1 MTVESRHGPVLA
13 RPPLGLRSSLR
24 SHPGW
29 ARMLGG
35 VRHLA
40 VSAIGRDRPG
50 IVADISGVLLR
61 HEVNVEDSQ
70 MTILRGHFAMMIVL
84 AAPDD
89 LDRDALASGLDSAAT
104 ALGLEALTL
113 RDVGDLSASGPEPSH
128 MVTVYGV
135 DHPGIVHAAAT
146 ALAGRSV
153 DITDL
158 NTRLLEDD
166 EGEPLYV
173 LMMEVALPPGLT
185 PGELERELA
194 GVGADEGV
202 EVTLRELEQDAL

>member
-1 MTVESRHGPVLA
+1 MLA
-13 RPPLGLRSSLR
+13 R
-24 SHPGW
+24 
-29 ARMLGG
+29 
-35 VRHLA
+35 VRYLA

-70 MTILRGHFAMMIVL
+70 MTILRGHFAMMLVL
-84 AAPDD
+84 AAPEDVDRDSLAAD
-89 LDRDALASGLDSAAT
+89 LDAAAT
-104 ALGLEALTL
+104 ALEMEALTL

-146 ALAGRSV
+146 ALAERSV

-166 EGEPLYV
+166 GEPLYV
-173 LMMEVALPPGLT
+173 LMMEVALPSGLT
-185 PGELERELA
+185 PDELERELA
-194 GVGADEGV
+194 GVGAAEGV

>member
-1 MTVESRHGPVLA
+1 MLA
-13 RPPLGLRSSLR
+13 R
-24 SHPGW
+24 
-29 ARMLGG
+29 

-50 IVADISGVLLR
+50 IVAEISGVLLR

-70 MTILRGHFAMMIVL
+70 MTILRGHFAMMLVL
-84 AAPDD
+84 AAPED
-89 LDRDALASGLDSAAT
+89 LDRDALAADLDSAAT
-104 ALGLEALTL
+104 RSGLEALAL

-166 EGEPLYV
+166 GEPLYV

-185 PGELERELA
+185 PDELEQELA
-194 GVGADEGV
+194 GVGAAEGV

>member
-1 MTVESRHGPVLA
+1 MLA
-13 RPPLGLRSSLR
+13 
-24 SHPGW
+24 
-29 ARMLGG
+29 G

-89 LDRDALASGLDSAAT
+89 LDRDALASDLDSAAT
-104 ALGLEALTL
+104 RLGLEALTL
-113 RDVGDLSASGPEPSH
+113 RDVGELSASGPEPSH

-185 PGELERELA
+185 PDELERELA

>member
-1 MTVESRHGPVLA
+1 MLA
-13 RPPLGLRSSLR
+13 R
-24 SHPGW
+24 
-29 ARMLGG
+29 M
-35 VRHLA
+35 RHLA

-50 IVADISGVLLR
+50 IVAEISGVLLR
-61 HEVNVEDSQ
+61 HEANVEDSQ
-70 MTILRGHFAMMIVL
+70 MTILRGHFAMMLVL
-84 AAPDD
+84 AAPDGV
-89 LDRDALASGLDSAAT
+89 DRDALAADLDAAAT

-113 RDVGDLSASGPEPSH
+113 RDVGDLAASGPEPSH

-135 DHPGIVHAAAT
+135 DHPGIVHAATT

-158 NTRLLEDD
+158 NTRLMEED
-166 EGEPLYV
+166 GEPLYV

-185 PGELERELA
+185 PDELERALA
-194 GVGADEGV
+194 GVGSAEGV

>member
-1 MTVESRHGPVLA
+1 MVRYG
-13 RPPLGLRSSLR
+13 G
-24 SHPGW
+24 
-29 ARMLGG
+29 ARMLAC

-70 MTILRGHFAMMIVL
+70 MTILRGHFAMMLVL
-84 AAPDD
+84 AAPEDV
-89 LDRDALASGLDSAAT
+89 DRNALAADLDSAAT
-104 ALGLEALTL
+104 ALELEALTL

-166 EGEPLYV
+166 DGDPLYV

-185 PGELERELA
+185 PDELEQELA
-194 GVGADEGV
+194 GVGRAEGV

>member
-1 MTVESRHGPVLA
+1 MLA
-13 RPPLGLRSSLR
+13 R
-24 SHPGW
+24 
-29 ARMLGG
+29 

-146 ALAGRSV
+146 ALAGQSV

>member
-1 MTVESRHGPVLA
+1 MLA
-13 RPPLGLRSSLR
+13 R
-24 SHPGW
+24 
-29 ARMLGG
+29 

-50 IVADISGVLLR
+50 IVAEISGVLLR
-61 HEVNVEDSQ
+61 HEANLEDSQ
-70 MTILRGHFAMMIVL
+70 MTILRGHFAMMLVL

-89 LDRDALASGLDSAAT
+89 VDRDALAADLDSAAT
-104 ALGLEALTL
+104 ALELEALTL
-113 RDVGDLSASGPEPSH
+113 RDVGDLAASGPEPSH

-158 NTRLLEDD
+158 NTRLLED
-166 EGEPLYV
+166 EGDPLYV

-194 GVGADEGV
+194 GVGRAEGV